1 MERIWSKFFELTPH
15 IADKEAAMRANG
27 AVDLAVWDLIGK
39 AFDTP
44 VHRLLGACKT
54 EIPIIGYTYFEDG
67 NDPGS

>member
-1 MERIWSKFFELTPH
+1 MEQVFRANAH
-15 IADKEAAMRANG
+15 ITDKAAAMRTNN

-39 AFDTP
+39 AFDTA
-44 VHRLLGACKT
+44 VHRLLSGCKT